1 MIMGETTP
9 VKPQQR
15 SLMELVTSNLIQI
28 VAIIVILV
36 SSLGVIIPK
45 TPWGPFPGAS
55 FLTSIVSLGFP
66 FGILCTVLL
75 TLHVNYV
82 RLTKAKD
89 FNTRFG
95 AVVFFLLFI
104 PMFIAQL
111 TLGATHPFFV
121 AEYDLVYIH
130 GTAAVECLCGVAI
143 MMMLIRDIRPRSI
156 AQGYVILV
164 VMLGIMVVSPVGDFL
179 PTTVLD
185 VANWVAI
192 YPSGVGGSIL
202 TFGLYMGLLGLVI
215 RVFTFKEK
223 LRVGAD

>member
-1 MIMGETTP
+1 MSETKPVTVKRTP
-9 VKPQQR
+9 
-15 SLMELVTSNLIQI
+15 MELLTSNLIQI
-28 VAIIVILV
+28 VAI
-36 SSLGVIIPK
+36 VIITVTALSVIITR
-45 TPWGPFPGAS
+45 TPWGPFPGGS
-55 FLTSIVSLGFP
+55 FLTSMVSLGFP

-75 TLHVNYV
+75 TLQVNLT
-82 RLTKAKD
+82 RLRKSKD
-89 FNTRFG
+89 FGDRFG
-95 AVVFFLLFI
+95 AAVFFLLFI

-111 TLGATHPFFV
+111 TLGPTHPFFV

-130 GTAAVECLCGVAI
+130 GTAAVEALCAVAI
-143 MMMLIRDIRPRSI
+143 MMMLVRDIRPRSI

-185 VANWVAI
+185 IANWFAI

>member
-1 MIMGETTP
+1 VGETATAKPKQRTP
-9 VKPQQR
+9 
-15 SLMELVTSNLIQI
+15 MELLTSNLIQL
-28 VAIIVILV
+28 VAILVITVTAL
-36 SSLGVIIPK
+36 SVIIPR
-45 TPWGPFPGAS
+45 TPWGPFPGGS
-55 FLTSIVSLGFP
+55 FLTGLVSLGFP

-75 TLHVNYV
+75 TLQVNYT

-89 FNTRFG
+89 FNERFG
-95 AVVFFLLFI
+95 AVMFFLLFI
-104 PMFIAQL
+104 PMFVAQL
-111 TLGATHPFFV
+111 TLGPTHPFFV

-130 GTAAVECLCGVAI
+130 GTAAVESLCAVAI

-164 VMLGIMVVSPVGDFL
+164 VIMGIMVVSPVGDFL
-179 PTTVLD
+179 PSTILD
-185 VANWVAI
+185 ISNWFAI

-202 TFGLYMGLLGLVI
+202 TFGLYMGLLGLII